1 MAKLQKESAV
11 ERRLVDGVKELGGEC
26 LKFVSPSMAGVP
38 DRIILMPG
46 GVVSFVEVKR
56 EGEQLSTKQ
65 RRFMQWMR
73 ENGFHACAVY
83 GTVDVESVLCN
94 LRKGGHV

>member
-11 ERRLVDGVKELGGEC
+11 EKRLVDGVNELGGEC
-26 LKFVSPSMAGVP
+26 LKFVSPSLAGVP

-56 EGEQLSTKQ
+56 EGETLSDRQ
-65 RRFMQWMR
+65 RRFMQWLR
-73 ENGFHACAVY
+73 ESGFHACAVY
-83 GTVDVESVLCN
+83 GAVDVEKVLCN
-94 LRKGGHV
+94 LRVEGHV

>member
-1 MAKLQKESAV
+1 M
-11 ERRLVDGVKELGGEC
+11 GGEC

-73 ENGFHACAVY
+73 ENGFYACAVY
-83 GTVDVESVLCN
+83 GAVDVESVLCN